1 MSTLLNTEK
10 AFDESQ
16 QLFTIQTHPTRNA
29 REVSLIKDIC
39 KQPAANMFCGER
51 LNTF

>member
-1 MSTLLNTEK
+1 MSTLLNTE

-16 QLFTIQTHPTRNA
+16 KSFMIQTHQTRNA
-29 REVSLIKDIC
+29 RELSLIKDFS
-39 KQPAANMFCGER
+39 KQPLANMFCSER